1 MHINSYPNR
10 ECRKWLK
17 KSELYIQQRCCV
29 RVQDCGYLSERDDH
43 WQRFLARMRTCP
55 RIVIIINSNS
65 KKLRQLNLFYI
76 VYHWILV
83 VFLSCMP
90 LSITKRLRRG
100 WVPTYMK
107 YVPVIW
113 QMLVSLLEYIF
124 LKSISW
130 PSLWSM
136 AFRNCIAFLAKEDH
150 HTLR

>member
-100 WVPTYMK
+100 WATSTYL
-107 YVPVIW
+107 YEICTCNLADARV
-113 QMLVSLLEYIF
+113 LVGIHF
-124 LKSISW
+124 PKVDFVTIVVVNG
-130 PSLWSM
+130 
-136 AFRNCIAFLAKEDH
+136 F
-150 HTLR
+150 